1 MIRREV
7 HQKASGM
14 PEGGGLSYDAVQLS
28 QLISRVE
35 KKPDMLEKEL
45 GML

>member
-14 PEGGGLSYDAVQLS
+14 PEGGGLNYDAVQLF
-28 QLISRVE
+28 QLTSRVE
-35 KKPDMLEKEL
+35 KKPDVIEKEL